1 MRELDNNM
9 VAKSPRSNFDKI
21 NVCVYIVH
29 FNIGWVNHIKPWK
42 KMLPLGY
49 GNIDILDLE
58 YKLSKISIQN
68 VWNLFKMLS
77 VINVTCQVQK
87 IVYF

>member
-1 MRELDNNM
+1 
-9 VAKSPRSNFDKI
+9 
-21 NVCVYIVH
+21 
-29 FNIGWVNHIKPWK
+29 
-42 KMLPLGY
+42 MLPLGY

-58 YKLSKISIQN
+58 YMLSKISIQN
-68 VWNLFKMLS
+68 VCNLFKMLS